1 MSRLDAAAV
10 FLDARDLGPCRVVGT
25 LRPAGRGPD
34 SPIGFVYAAEWWSEP
49 AAFRLDPSHYEQ
61 TVQPQYPEPG
71 HQLAPVFTDA
81 SPDRWGRSLLD
92 YRGWV

>member
-1 MSRLDAAAV
+1 MSLPDAATV

-25 LRPAGRGPD
+25 LRPAGRAPD

-61 TVQPQYPEPG
+61 TVAAAVSG
-71 HQLAPVFTDA
+71 TG
-81 SPDRWGRSLLD
+81 SPARARVQ
-92 YRGWV
+92 RRCA